1 MTKVETFYH
10 QESSS
15 LSYIV
20 YDHVAGH
27 AIIIDSVLDFSANS
41 GQISCQFVDRQIE
54 FMEKNQLTLV
64 WILETHAHADHLSAA
79 YYLKTKLN
87 AKIAVGAGIQEVQ
100 QTFNTVFNYQQ
111 GKATTDIFDRL
122 LQHNDQLSFGDLTCR
137 IIATP
142 GHTSDS
148 ITFLINDNAF
158 VGDTLFMPDGGTAR
172 CDFPGGSSEQLFDSV
187 QQLHQLPSATKL
199 WMCHDYQPNDRALS
213 YVTTVANSKA
223 NNIHLRE
230 GINKTEFVE
239 LRSKRDANLQVPTLL
254 YASLQVNIH
263 GGRLPVSEVSGQTY
277 LKTPLQIANN
287 LQQLRML

>member
-1 MTKVETFYH
+1 MAKVETFYH

-20 YDHVAGH
+20 YDLVAGH

-41 GQISCQFVDRQIE
+41 GQISSQFVDRQIE

-87 AKIAVGAGIQEVQ
+87 AKVAVGAGIQEVQ

-199 WMCHDYQPNDRALS
+199 WMWHDYQPNDRALR

-263 GGRLPVSEVSGQTY
+263 GGRLPVSEVNGQTY